1 LTKDIRELTINPMGN
16 KSSLLLVIKSSL
28 ASMHRVE
35 RAIAKILLE
44 QPREALQMTVSQLAK
59 AAGVADSSI
68 VRFCKI
74 LGFESYIQM
83 KLKLAAEIAD
93 PVDLIFEDLKK
104 NDSINVICSKVFAAN
119 VYSLEE
125 TVKSLDMDLVD
136 RAVNSLCKAK
146 RIFFFGVGSSAPLA
160 QDAYYRF
167 MRIGL
172 PAYSGTDPH
181 ISLISASMLDNNS
194 VAVGISHTGRTKS
207 TIRTLETAKEKGAV
221 IIVITSSIGSPITEI
236 ADINLVVLS
245 RESEYIHEA
254 VSARIGH
261 LAILDCLFACTAMRF
276 HDKSIA
282 RTESYMTL
290 LDEFR

>member
-1 LTKDIRELTINPMGN
+1 MADSKG
-16 KSSLLLVIKSSL
+16 SLLLVLKSAF

-35 RAIAKILLE
+35 KVIATLILE
-44 QPREALQMTVSQLAK
+44 QPQEVLHMTVSQLAK
-59 AAGVADSSI
+59 ATGVADSSI
-68 VRFCKI
+68 IRFCKTF
-74 LGFESYIQM
+74 GFEGYIQM
-83 KLKLAAEIAD
+83 KLKLAMEIAD
-93 PVDLIFEDLKK
+93 PEDVIFEDLKK
-104 NDSINVICSKVFAAN
+104 TDNIKSICSKVFAAN

-125 TVKSLDMDLVD
+125 TLKRLDMGLMDH
-136 RAVNSLCKAK
+136 AVNALCKAK
-146 RIFFFGVGSSAPLA
+146 KLFFFGVGSSAPIA

-207 TIRTLETAKEKGAV
+207 TIRTLETAKKKGATV
-221 IIVITSSIGSPITEI
+221 IAITSSIGSPITEI
-236 ADINLVVLS
+236 ADISLVVLS
-245 RESEYIHEA
+245 NESKYMREA

-261 LAILDCLFACTAMRF
+261 LVILDCLFVCTAMHF

-282 RTESYMTL
+282 RTEAYMAL
-290 LDEFR
+290 LDEFRQN

>member
-1 LTKDIRELTINPMGN
+1 MDS
-16 KSSLLLVIKSSL
+16 KSSLLPVIKSSL
-28 ASMHRVE
+28 PSMHRVE
-35 RAIAKILLE
+35 RAIARVLLE
-44 QPREALQMTVSQLAK
+44 QPREVLHMTVSQLAK
-59 AAGVADSSI
+59 TAGAADSSI
-68 VRFCKI
+68 VRFCKTM
-74 LGFESYIQM
+74 GFESYIQM

-93 PVDLIFEDLKK
+93 PVNLIFEDLKK
-104 NDSINVICSKVFAAN
+104 NDTVRAVCSKVFAAN

-125 TVKSLDMDLVD
+125 TIKSLDMDLMD
-136 RAVNSLCKAK
+136 RAVKALCKAK
-146 RIFFFGVGSSAPLA
+146 GIFFFGVGSSAPLA

-207 TIRTLETAKEKGAV
+207 TIRTLETAREKGAV
-221 IIVITSSIGSPITEI
+221 VIVITSSMGSPITEI
-236 ADINLVVLS
+236 ADISLVVLS
-245 RESEYIHEA
+245 GESEYMHEA

-282 RTESYMTL
+282 RTEAYMTL